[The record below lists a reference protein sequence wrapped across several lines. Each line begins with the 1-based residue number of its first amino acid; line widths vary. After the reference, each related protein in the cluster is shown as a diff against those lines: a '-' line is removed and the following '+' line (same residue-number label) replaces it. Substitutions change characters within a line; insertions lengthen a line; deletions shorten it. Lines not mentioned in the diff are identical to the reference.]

1 MYLFFNSER
10 NNPFFNDAD
19 IYLHKEFQII
29 LRKTNLSEY
38 FLSSKCENM
47 NDIHLLEEHMTNSS
61 QR

>member
-1 MYLFFNSER
+1 MHIFF
-10 NNPFFNDAD
+10 
-19 IYLHKEFQII
+19 LHKEFQII

-47 NDIHLLEEHMTNSS
+47 NDIHLLEDHMTNSS